1 MNTKITLEGMDH
13 AALVGAVVGRL
24 LDETDEYES
33 PTGKTL
39 RTRIAEALESEA
51 QKRMLRIV
59 EEETRRYTNEHTRKI
74 LDGIFA
80 EGVTRTNEYGENR
93 RVIPWKEFVVSCFTG
108 RDSYGQ
114 TKTTLEKIATEAA
127 QSLLREQ
134 LAPVFAELVEKVR
147 AQVDDII
154 GNRVKEA
161 MRKAA
166 GL

>member
-1 MNTKITLEGMDH
+1 MNTKITLEGTDH
-13 AALVGAVVGRL
+13 DALVGAVVNTL
-24 LDETDEYES
+24 LESDEYES

-39 RTRIAEALESEA
+39 RTRIAEALESQA
-51 QKRMLRIV
+51 QKRMLQIV
-59 EEETRRYTNEHTRKI
+59 EEETRRYTSEHVRKL
-74 LDGIFA
+74 LDDIFA

-93 RVIPWKEFVVSCFTG
+93 RVVPWKEFVMSCFTG
-108 RDSYGQ
+108 RDAYGSQ
-114 TKTTLEKIATEAA
+114 KPTLEKIATDAA

-147 AQVDDII
+147 AQVDDIL
-154 GNRVKEA
+154 GARVKEA